1 MDADKQP
8 PYVVVANTFE
18 QQACI
23 CHSREEIAMHE
34 STRSQPV
41 ALRCQEITEQD
52 VATLR
57 RLAEDPNP
65 SVGVL
70 DWVPQRLPKRKR
82 ATVNS

>member
-1 MDADKQP
+1 
-8 PYVVVANTFE
+8 
-18 QQACI
+18 
-23 CHSREEIAMHE
+23 MHE